1 MNFLYYTLPENKSSM
16 IHQVYDALKEDS
28 RSGDFKALTD
38 KDRKELEIDYTDEDI
53 ENIGANDVSNGNVAV
68 LF

>member
-1 MNFLYYTLPENKSSM
+1 M

-38 KDRKELEIDYTDEDI
+38 KDRKELDIKYSDEDI
-53 ENIGANDVSNGNVAV
+53 EAVGKVAWKKNIKEKVTVAALIYLV
-68 LF
+68 AEKI